1 MDTISRIRSLQT
13 KLNDEDLNIPK
24 MRREV
29 TNSNL
34 KWLLRNINVL
44 NNSAH
49 VENIKIKIKQL
60 LKEFRLKETPWNDT
74 MYLKKLILVRL

>member
-44 NNSAH
+44 NNSVEA
-49 VENIKIKIKQL
+49 ENIKIKIKQL
-60 LKEFRLKETPWNDT
+60 LKEFSLKE
-74 MYLKKLILVRL
+74 

>member
-44 NNSAH
+44 NNSVEA
-49 VENIKIKIKQL
+49 ENIKIKIKQL
-60 LKEFRLKETPWNDT
+60 LKEFSLKEQ
-74 MYLKKLILVRL
+74 YE

>member
-1 MDTISRIRSLQT
+1 MDTISRIRNLQT
-13 KLNDEDLNIPK
+13 RLHDEDLNIPK

-44 NNSAH
+44 NNSVEA
-49 VENIKIKIKQL
+49 ENIKIKIKQL
-60 LKEFRLKETPWNDT
+60 LKEFSLKE
-74 MYLKKLILVRL
+74 

>member
-60 LKEFRLKETPWNDT
+60 LKEFRLKETP
-74 MYLKKLILVRL
+74 